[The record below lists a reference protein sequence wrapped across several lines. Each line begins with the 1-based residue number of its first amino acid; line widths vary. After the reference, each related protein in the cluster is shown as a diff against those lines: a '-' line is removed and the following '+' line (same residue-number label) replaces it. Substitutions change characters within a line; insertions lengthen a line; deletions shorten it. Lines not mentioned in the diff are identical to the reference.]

1 MVNNFWTRGQSR
13 HLHKNL
19 IKKPL
24 ANHRIRAREVRLID
38 ETGKQLGVVVF
49 EKALQMAQGRNLDLV
64 QVTDKVEPPVCK
76 IIDYGKYLYQLQK
89 KEKEKK
95 TQKST
100 EIKGIRLRFNISP
113 HDLET
118 RARQSEKF
126 LKKGNIVKIEM
137 LLRGRE
143 KALGQFAKE
152 KMTHFIEILN
162 ERIPIK
168 IERDLKRSPNK
179 LMIIVSGDQKQE
191 EKKKKQPD

>member
-1 MVNNFWTRGQSR
+1 M
-13 HLHKNL
+13 

-49 EKALQMAQGRNLDLV
+49 EKALQMARECNLDLV

-76 IIDYGKYLYQLQK
+76 IIDYGKYLYRLQK

-118 RARQSEKF
+118 RARQAEKF

-143 KALGQFAKE
+143 KALGQFARE
-152 KMTHFIEILN
+152 KMNHFVEILN
-162 ERIPIK
+162 ERTPIK
-168 IERDLKRSPNK
+168 IERDLKRAPNK
-179 LMIIVSGDQKQE
+179 LMMIVSGDQKQE
-191 EKKKKQPD
+191 AKNKKQSD